1 MTKTRKAAQDFLAE
15 KPFLFFTFDN
25 CDAKSASFFFVL
37 IMQDYKYSQ
46 TLEVRYNDLD
56 TMRHVNNAIY
66 HTYIEHARSGYLQV
80 ACQWDWNTLGMVLAK
95 TDINYR
101 RPIHIQN
108 KPTVWI
114 RTKKLGMSSIT
125 QEVVI
130 MEKDRPD
137 IVYADAT
144 VILVHIDHKTGR
156 PLPIPDY
163 MRTRIKA
170 YENTRVEG

>member
-1 MTKTRKAAQDFLAE
+1 MQDF
-15 KPFLFFTFDN
+15 KF
-25 CDAKSASFFFVL
+25 SH
-37 IMQDYKYSQ
+37 

-56 TMRHVNNAIY
+56 TMKHVNNAVY
-66 HTYIEHARSGYLQV
+66 LTYIEQARSGYLSV
-80 ACQWDWNTLGMVLAK
+80 ACQWDWNVLGMVLAK

-114 RTKKLGMSSIT
+114 RTSKLGKSSIT

-130 MEKDRPD
+130 TEKDRSD

-144 VILVHIDHKTGR
+144 VILVHIDYKSGR
-156 PLPIPDY
+156 PLPLPEYI
-163 MRTRIKA
+163 RSRIQE
-170 YENTRVEG
+170 YELVKVEG

>member
-1 MTKTRKAAQDFLAE
+1 MLDF
-15 KPFLFFTFDN
+15 
-25 CDAKSASFFFVL
+25 
-37 IMQDYKYSQ
+37 KYSQ

-56 TMRHVNNAIY
+56 TMKHVNNAIY
-66 HTYIEHARSGYLQV
+66 LTYIEQARSGYL
-80 ACQWDWNTLGMVLAK
+80 ATSCQWDWHTLGMVLAK

-114 RTKKLGMSSIT
+114 RTNKLGKSSLT

-130 MEKDRPD
+130 TEKDRND

-144 VILVHIDHKTGR
+144 VILVHIDFKSGR

-163 MRTRIKA
+163 IRSRIHE
-170 YENTRVEG
+170 YEIARVDG